1 MGDIRFIVDVGC
13 KSRTVSKSRLG
24 RFTYTRSVRGAAA
37 VLFVASPSLLLL
49 RPAWLITHIDFI
61 LTASENGTISNN
73 SGSSSG
79 SGWDSN
85 DGVAKS
91 ASRDIEIYRVD

>member
-13 KSRTVSKSRLG
+13 KSRAVSKSRLG
-24 RFTYTRSVRGAAA
+24 RFTYIRSVRGAAD
-37 VLFVASPSLLLL
+37 VLLLLVVSLSLSLLLL
-49 RPAWLITHIDFI
+49 IVRPAWLITHIDFI
-61 LTASENGTISNN
+61 LTASVKGTISNN

-85 DGVAKS
+85 VGVA
-91 ASRDIEIYRVD
+91 I